1 MTSTFLSASVHLT
14 KTIKMTP
21 GGGLEKSPYPNV
33 FAVTSHEEDTPDIT
47 ALHAA
52 ITHHAALG
60 HCLLKGNVNRPLVNE
75 SRAGS
80 TDSAAPT
87 TWLCL
92 DIDGLPS
99 TYNTGGTVTPV
110 TPASVMQALG
120 LQDVSHIIQWSA
132 SQGLDGGA
140 TLRLHI
146 FLMLTAGVPA
156 QIVKQ
161 WLIQLNHTVPLL
173 RDAMGLTKT
182 GNALT
187 WALDVTACQNDKLL
201 YIAPPTFVGM
211 KTPLGRTPRIQLV
224 VRPLP
229 AFTFPANTH
238 SSATNKELTA
248 ARVAELREIGGLPTR
263 KFTYKM
269 AKSVEVLVKPDACT
283 ITEMKADRGFVYF
296 NLNGGDSW
304 AYYHP
309 EDKPDVIYNFKGE
322 PNYLTKELLPEY
334 WESLTSQASRTSSAG
349 VTYLAFL
356 DKRSSTYHRGTYDTV
371 TDTLDLTV
379 AKNETQ
385 VRHFGEQ
392 YGVPL
397 GSFIPEWDMT
407 FDPQDNVRVDPVN
420 RTINTF
426 QLSEYM
432 KAPARKV
439 TRCPPTILK
448 VIHHALGSDLA
459 CTEHFI
465 NWIAFILQERKRSL
479 TAWVLHGTEGTGK
492 GIMMNRILRP
502 IFGKAQ
508 TASRRMEEFNEPY
521 NSFMKQCF
529 LVFVDEVQTK
539 ALMNEKGVMAKLRN
553 FITEGTVTIRDMYAA
568 AREWENFTNWIFAS
582 NMPDPVAIPKED
594 RRFNVGKYQPAKLG
608 MTDAELSKIEGE
620 LQSFHDY
627 LLCFPVD
634 KIKVATVL
642 ENDDR
647 STMIA
652 ISESSID
659 TVASAILDGDFEFLL
674 DQLPAT
680 NAYTG
685 NTVMTA
691 KIEDYK
697 HALRTIM
704 VRTDEATGR
713 CNISRDE
720 LRVIFEYV
728 VGKIPESPN
737 KFTSLLKH
745 HRIHTV
751 KVRCDDKAVYGL
763 KTEWADVDR
772 FPEYTMTHFPPPPK
786 ATRPRA
792 AQGAKA

>member
-1 MTSTFLSASVHLT
+1 MTSTFLSASVALT
-14 KTIKMTP
+14 KTIEMIT
-21 GGGLEKSPYPNV
+21 GGGIEKSPYPNV
-33 FAVTSHEEDTPDIT
+33 FNVTSHEEHTPDIA

-52 ITHHAALG
+52 ILKHAALG
-60 HCLLKGNVNRPLVNE
+60 HCLLKGNVARPLVNE

-80 TDSAAPT
+80 TDSSAST

-92 DIDGLPS
+92 DIDGLPTS
-99 TYNTGGTVTPV
+99 SAAN
-110 TPASVMQALG
+110 PAALMQALG
-120 LQDVSHIIQWSA
+120 LQDVSHILQWSA

-146 FLMLTAGVPA
+146 FFMLTTAVPA
-156 QIVKQ
+156 QIIKQ
-161 WLIQLNHTVPLL
+161 WLIQLNHTVPIL
-173 RDAMGLTKT
+173 RDAIGLTKT
-182 GNALT
+182 GNSLT

-201 YIAPPTFVGM
+201 YIAPPTFKNM
-211 KTPLGRTPRIQLV
+211 KTPMGRTPRIQLV
-224 VRPLP
+224 QRMLP
-229 AFTFPANTH
+229 AFTFPPGTNT
-238 SSATNKELTA
+238 SAANKELTT
-248 ARVAELREIGGLPTR
+248 ARITELREVNGLPAR
-263 KFTYKM
+263 KFTFKLT
-269 AKSVEVLVKPDACT
+269 KGVECLVKPDACT
-283 ITEMKADRGFVYF
+283 ITDIKADRGFVYF

-309 EDKPDVIYNFKGE
+309 EDKADVIYNFKGE
-322 PNYLTKELLPEY
+322 PCYLTKELLPEY
-334 WESLTSQASRTSSAG
+334 WESLTAQASRTSSAG
-349 VTYLAFL
+349 LTYLAFL
-356 DKRSSTYHRGTYDTV
+356 DKRTSTYYRGTYDTSS
-371 TDTLDLTV
+371 DTLDLTA

-392 YGVPL
+392 FGVPL

-426 QLSEYM
+426 QLTPYM
-432 KAPARKV
+432 QAAPKAV

-448 VIHHALGSDLA
+448 IIHHALGSDLA

-479 TAWVLHGTEGTGK
+479 TAWVMHGTEGTGK
-492 GIMMNRILRP
+492 GILMNRILRP
-502 IFGKAQ
+502 IFGKSQ

-553 FITEGTVTIRDMYAA
+553 FITEGTVTVRDMYAS

-594 RRFNVGKYQPAKLG
+594 RRFNVGKYQPKKLG
-608 MTDAELSKIEGE
+608 MTDAELSKIESE
-620 LQSFHDY
+620 LQPFHDY
-627 LLCFPVD
+627 LLGFPVD
-634 KIKVATVL
+634 KIRVATVL

-659 TVASAILDGDFEFLL
+659 TVASAIIDGDFEFLL
-674 DQLPAT
+674 DQLPA
-680 NAYTG
+680 NSSYTG
-685 NTVMTA
+685 NSIMA
-691 KIEDYK
+691 GKIEDYK

-745 HRIHTV
+745 HRIHTI
-751 KVRCDDKAVYGL
+751 KVRCDDKAVYGI
-763 KTEWADVDR
+763 KTEFRDVKR
-772 FPEYTMTHFPPPPK
+772 FAEYTALHFPAPPK
-786 ATRPRA
+786 ATKPRA
-792 AQGAKA
+792 AQGVRA